1 MGEIFKAGL
10 EGIFK
15 GASVVRTCKDALVE
29 KKICKVDLVVISRVV
44 LVVMNYKD
52 DLVVR
57 RRTSKAVLDA
67 ISKDDLDEK
76 KIYKDALVVKKL
88 RTIKNR
94 DALVEKKRMTL
105 KKLRKLCKP
114 KRIRR
119 RKNVRRLG
127 V

>member
-1 MGEIFKAGL
+1 
-10 EGIFK
+10 
-15 GASVVRTCKDALVE
+15 
-29 KKICKVDLVVISRVV
+29 
-44 LVVMNYKD
+44 MNYKD

-67 ISKDDLDEK
+67 IFKDDLGEK